1 MLLEDAIGRC
11 IRKYIEKCIGRRI
24 EKSLLEIVRST
35 APLPSYI
42 GQPHFTALR
51 RLLGCLSPFG
61 FRSFGWKAKFFST
74 HPRDRYPVK
83 KILATL
89 LQVGGV
95 VAKLVRRWSRKPEIQ
110 SSTLCNAR
118 FPTIYFF
125 FFTTRVDDRSAAR
138 LTAGQPERWFFF
150 NFFGQETL
158 RTFQSPALRLMR
170 FSSSP
175 SPSLLCTP
183 RAAHEKR
190 VCMREEGVCERQL
203 SQLKRLFIHLDRRTD
218 CLFRTY
224 FGIFLMVKV

>member
-24 EKSLLEIVRST
+24 EKTLLEIVRST

-51 RLLGCLSPFG
+51 RLLGCLSPFE

-125 FFTTRVDDRSAAR
+125 FLYHKTGRPVRSSIDRRSAGKMLLLQFFLAKKHLEHSKAR
-138 LTAGQPERWFFF
+138 RA
-150 NFFGQETL
+150 
-158 RTFQSPALRLMR
+158 LMR

-175 SPSLLCTP
+175 LPSLLCTP

-224 FGIFLMVKV
+224 FGIFLMAKV